1 MAQVV
6 GGSTEQRGQSY
17 AQMAEFYRLR
27 SRIVHAGNADE
38 LTEVTMREVTRVARL
53 VFERLLLAAPFHRMS
68 QEQELEE
75 WFEQQ
80 LLAGGMRS
88 Q

>member
-1 MAQVV
+1 
-6 GGSTEQRGQSY
+6 
-17 AQMAEFYRLR
+17 MAEFYKLR
-27 SRIVHAGNADE
+27 SRIVHTGNAE
-38 LTEVTMREVTRVARL
+38 KITAATMTEITRLA
-53 VFERLLLAAPFHRMS
+53 RLLLDRLLTRAPFRRMS
-68 QEQELEE
+68 KEQELEE